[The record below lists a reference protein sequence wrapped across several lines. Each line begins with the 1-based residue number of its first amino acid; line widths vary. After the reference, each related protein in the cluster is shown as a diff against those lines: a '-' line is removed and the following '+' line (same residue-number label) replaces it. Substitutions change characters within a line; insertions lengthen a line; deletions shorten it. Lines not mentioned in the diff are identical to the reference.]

1 MSKQDVVARLKER
14 AQAKRQT
21 IVLPE
26 TNDNRTYIA
35 AAEIIAEDLADI
47 VLVGARDKVN
57 ETAAELRVNIESASV
72 IDPADFEGRGE
83 LADIV
88 HRKRRHK
95 GITPEDADKLL
106 DDPLYFAAALVAA
119 EKAGGFVAGA
129 ANSTAHVMRA
139 ALQIIGPAEGV
150 KTVSSY
156 CAIISPLKEFGE
168 EGLLLYADAGVV
180 PDPTA
185 EQMAE
190 IAIRTAETARRVYQI
205 EPRVAMM
212 SFSTKGSAEH
222 PLVEKVRRATEIAN
236 AMAPD
241 LLLDGELQGDAALV
255 SEVAAKKAP
264 DSTVAGRANI
274 LIFPDL
280 NSGNLCYKLTERLG
294 GAQVFGP
301 LLQGLAR
308 PANDLSRGCSASD
321 IVGVVSVTALVA
333 GLSS

>member
-1 MSKQDVVARLKER
+1 MSEQDVVARLKER
-14 AQAKRQT
+14 ARAKRQT
-21 IVLPE
+21 IILPE
-26 TNDNRTYIA
+26 TEDKRTYLA
-35 AAEIIAEDLADI
+35 AAEILAEGLADL
-47 VLVGARDKVN
+47 VFVGARDKVS
-57 ETAAELRVNIESASV
+57 ETAAELRVNVESASV
-72 IDPADFEGRGE
+72 IDPADFEGRSE
-83 LADIV
+83 LADLV
-88 HRKRRHK
+88 GRKRSHK
-95 GITPEDADKLL
+95 GVTPEDADKLL

-156 CAIISPLKEFGE
+156 FAILSPLKEFGE
-168 EGLLLYADAGVV
+168 DGLLLYADAGVV

-190 IAIRTAETARRVYQI
+190 IAIRTAETARRVYKM

-222 PLVEKVRRATEIAN
+222 PLVEKVRRATEIARE
-236 AMAPD
+236 MAPD
-241 LLLDGELQGDAALV
+241 LILDGELQGDAALV
-255 SEVAAKKAP
+255 PEVAAKKAP
-264 DSTVAGRANI
+264 GSPIAGRANI
-274 LIFPDL
+274 LVFPDL
-280 NSGNLCYKLTERLG
+280 NSGNLCYKLSERLG
-294 GAQVFGP
+294 GAQAFGP

-321 IVGVVSVTALVA
+321 IVGVVAVTALVA